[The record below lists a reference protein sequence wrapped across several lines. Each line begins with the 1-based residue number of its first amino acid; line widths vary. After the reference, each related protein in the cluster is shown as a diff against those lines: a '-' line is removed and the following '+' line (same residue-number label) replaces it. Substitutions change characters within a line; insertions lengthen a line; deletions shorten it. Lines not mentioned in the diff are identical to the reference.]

1 MIHKKGGVKMDKK
14 IDIIWSVSLIVISL
28 VSLTL
33 SISNIIGTA
42 LPSAVS
48 TALGIIDLCALPL
61 LVYSSIK
68 KIKK

>member
-1 MIHKKGGVKMDKK
+1 MVKK

-61 LVYSSIK
+61 FVYSSIK

>member
-1 MIHKKGGVKMDKK
+1 MDKK

-33 SISNIIGTA
+33 SILNIIGAA

-48 TALGIIDLCALPL
+48 TVLGIIDLCALPL

-68 KIKK
+68 KKKK

>member
-1 MIHKKGGVKMDKK
+1 MDKK

-33 SISNIIGTA
+33 SISNIIGAA

-48 TALGIIDLCALPL
+48 TALGIIDLCVLPL
-61 LVYSSIK
+61 FVYSSIK

>member
-1 MIHKKGGVKMDKK
+1 MNKK
-14 IDIIWSVSLIVISL
+14 IELIWPLSLIVISL

-33 SISNIIGTA
+33 SISNIIGAA

-61 LVYSSIK
+61 FVYSSIK
-68 KIKK
+68 KFKK

>member
-1 MIHKKGGVKMDKK
+1 MDKK
-14 IDIIWSVSLIVISL
+14 IDIIWSLSLIVISL

-33 SISNIIGTA
+33 SLSNIIGAA

-48 TALGIIDLCALPL
+48 TALGIIDLFVLPL

>member
-1 MIHKKGGVKMDKK
+1 MYKK

-33 SISNIIGTA
+33 SISNIIGAA

-48 TALGIIDLCALPL
+48 TVLGIIDLCVLPFF
-61 LVYSSIK
+61 VYSSIK